1 MGPIFTSLSSAIDP
15 KLLSKKKNF
24 STTTQKK
31 IFEMAQKS
39 MYIILSLIAGC
50 TASPIGKVR
59 TRAFCLVLVT
69 AFRKKNFSVNLSR
82 ER

>member
-15 KLLSKKKNF
+15 KLLSKKKF

-59 TRAFCLVLVT
+59 IRAPFVW
-69 AFRKKNFSVNLSR
+69 F
-82 ER
+82 